1 MKDRVEEAGAP
12 LEGGEA
18 GEPGGKGWQGEH
30 GRRDR
35 PQPPARSAPQRPT
48 SWGKGVRGGRGGRGG
63 AGRGQKPGGGGVGG
77 GEGSE
82 AGLGG
87 GAGRGQKSGRGG
99 VRSGG
104 EGRRGGREGRGRKG
118 RQGPCTFRATGLWGL
133 GSQPLLRGST
143 SGQHDTGGISSTGLC
158 PLSPLKWCAHFFT
171 FLQGLPHKAFLKP
184 QASLLPLPPAFHV
197 GSAPSAPGLEG
208 DVYVPT
214 A

>member
-1 MKDRVEEAGAP
+1 MAAEIGPSLRPGLHHRDQRHGAKVSV
-12 LEGGEA
+12 EGGE
-18 GEPGGKGWQGEH
+18 
-30 GRRDR
+30 
-35 PQPPARSAPQRPT
+35 
-48 SWGKGVRGGRGGRGG
+48 
-63 AGRGQKPGGGGVGG
+63 G
-77 GEGSE
+77 GEG
-82 AGLGG
+82 
-87 GAGRGQKSGRGG
+87 QGG

>member
-1 MKDRVEEAGAP
+1 MAAEIGPSLRPGLHHRDQRHGAKVSV
-12 LEGGEA
+12 EGGEG
-18 GEPGGKGWQGEH
+18 GEGQG
-30 GRRDR
+30 
-35 PQPPARSAPQRPT
+35 
-48 SWGKGVRGGRGGRGG
+48 GVRSRVGGVLGE
-63 AGRGQKPGGGGVGG
+63 GRGQKRGWGV
-77 GEGSE
+77 
-82 AGLGG
+82 
-87 GAGRGQKSGRGG
+87 GRGG

-184 QASLLPLPPAFHV
+184 QASLLPLPPAFRV